1 MTNCKRRWKSLSQDK
16 ILSLLGLAKKSGNIA
31 SGEFATEKAVKTGG
45 AFLVV
50 VANDASDNT
59 KKLFSDKCSF
69 YNVPIEFYSDKAGLG
84 HALGYEMRTSLAVL
98 DSGFA
103 DSLIKKIKER

>member
-1 MTNCKRRWKSLSQDK
+1 MRQDK
-16 ILSLLGLAKKSGNIA
+16 VLSLLGLAKKSGNIA
-31 SGEFATEKAVKTGG
+31 SGEFATEKAVKTGT

-59 KKLFSDKCSF
+59 RKRFADKCSF

-84 HALGYEMRTSLAVL
+84 HALGFEMRTSIAVL
-98 DSGFA
+98 DPGFA
-103 DSLIKKIKER
+103 DSLIKKIRER

>member
-1 MTNCKRRWKSLSQDK
+1 MKQDK
-16 ILSLLGLAKKSGNIA
+16 VLSLLGLARRSKNVA
-31 SGEFATEKAVKTGG
+31 SGEFATEKAVKSGG

-59 KKLFSDKCSF
+59 KKRFADKCSF

-84 HALGYEMRTSLAVL
+84 HALGYEIRTSLAVL

-103 DSLIKKIKER
+103 DSLIKKIRER

>member
-1 MTNCKRRWKSLSQDK
+1 M
-16 ILSLLGLAKKSGNIA
+16 
-31 SGEFATEKAVKTGG
+31 
-45 AFLVV
+45 
-50 VANDASDNT
+50 
-59 KKLFSDKCSF
+59 
-69 YNVPIEFYSDKAGLG
+69 PIEFYSDKAGLG